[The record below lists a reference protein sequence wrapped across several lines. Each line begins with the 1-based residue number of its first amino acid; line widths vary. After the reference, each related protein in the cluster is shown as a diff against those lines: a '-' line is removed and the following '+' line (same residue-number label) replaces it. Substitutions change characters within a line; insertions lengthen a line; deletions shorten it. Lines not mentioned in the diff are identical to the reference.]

1 MRRRGLPLGHE
12 LRGSLPVLG
21 PRAEKPLAAPGGGLH
36 AAGFQ
41 AARNHAPDGG
51 EALHLHRQLHHA
63 SAAPGNRSPY
73 LKEPSSPSPALISR
87 TLLLGTIPA
96 PGAPPP
102 LVFFSP
108 CFSTFL
114 RVPQPTFSPP
124 CQGGFGSGALPIGV
138 EPRSLLCRAA
148 LSPPLSPPRSRE
160 RPLSPKCSLAARSC
174 HAEPVPGDALLS
186 SGSSG
191 GKNGI

>member
-102 LVFFSP
+102 LVFFFP
-108 CFSTFL
+108 LFL
-114 RVPQPTFSPP
+114 HLPP
-124 CQGGFGSGALPIGV
+124 CSPTNLLTPLPGWIWVWSPSHRGRASLPAVQGSIVTSAVTSTLQRTSPEPKVLAGSTELP
-138 EPRSLLCRAA
+138 R
-148 LSPPLSPPRSRE
+148 
-160 RPLSPKCSLAARSC
+160 
-174 HAEPVPGDALLS
+174 
-186 SGSSG
+186 
-191 GKNGI
+191 

>member
-63 SAAPGNRSPY
+63 SAAPGNHSPY
-73 LKEPSSPSPALISR
+73 LKEPSSPSPALISC

-102 LVFFSP
+102 LVFFP
-108 CFSTFL
+108 P
-114 RVPQPTFSPP
+114 VSPP
-124 CQGGFGSGALPIGV
+124 SSLFPNQPPHPLARVDLGLLV
-138 EPRSLLCRAA
+138 EPFPSGQ
-148 LSPPLSPPRSRE
+148 
-160 RPLSPKCSLAARSC
+160 SC
-174 HAEPVPGDALLS
+174 AGQDCHLRCHLHAPESVP
-186 SGSSG
+186 
-191 GKNGI
+191 